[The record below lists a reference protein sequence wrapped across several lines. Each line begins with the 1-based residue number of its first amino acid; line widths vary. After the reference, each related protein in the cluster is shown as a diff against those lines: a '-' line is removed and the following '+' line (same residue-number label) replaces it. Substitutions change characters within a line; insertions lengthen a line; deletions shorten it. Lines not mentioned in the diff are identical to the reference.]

1 MDLAK
6 MLAKNELLFSLKDE
20 SFKIIKQVRSG
31 LASFPLNLNR
41 AKGHL
46 ASATL
51 VQLALK
57 PDILHVVTHTE
68 SDHAAKPDEII
79 ESCEIIDQ
87 VISNA
92 YSSELNFVSKK
103 VTERKQ
109 ELIAQA
115 KWIVNLVPR
124 FIRKEP
130 KGGNPWLD
138 EEILHK
144 LVQLGIFD
152 APHLKNNK
160 FACGKIETKMK
171 DGACY
176 SWDPVTSQTL
186 NEIKRIKLIVEKYPQ
201 HFQNENEFE
210 SNYNFKE
217 MIA

>member
-1 MDLAK
+1 
-6 MLAKNELLFSLKDE
+6 
-20 SFKIIKQVRSG
+20 
-31 LASFPLNLNR
+31 
-41 AKGHL
+41 
-46 ASATL
+46 
-51 VQLALK
+51 
-57 PDILHVVTHTE
+57 
-68 SDHAAKPDEII
+68 
-79 ESCEIIDQ
+79 
-87 VISNA
+87 
-92 YSSELNFVSKK
+92 VSKK
-103 VTERKQ
+103 IKDRKQ

-130 KGGNPWLD
+130 KGGNAWLD

-186 NEIKRIKLIVEKYPQ
+186 DEIKRIKLIVEKYPQ